1 MISAENLR
9 KEGLPESRAYDLV
22 AALDGLHKALCKL
35 DYTNLE
41 LFMAKSIEERLSD
54 YAKAEQLRDVATEG
68 RKLCTCPS
76 KDCKG

>member
-1 MISAENLR
+1 MISADNLR

-22 AALDGLHKALCKL
+22 AGLDGLHKALCKF

-41 LFMAKSIEERLSD
+41 LFMSKSLEERLSD
-54 YAKAEQLRDVATEG
+54 YAKAEQLRDVTAEG

-76 KDCKG
+76 KDCKE